1 MLGSLVRNSV
11 SCHRCFNFNN
21 RGSPMSAAGLV
32 PSSRFMTGDGNG
44 YELQMGRWSRRLAP
58 LFIDFAGI
66 KGGHVLDVGCGIGSL
81 AFALSQNQN
90 VKSISAIDFSP
101 IYIKHAQQLT
111 NDPGFSSRWA
121 TRVHY
126 HSRTPPLITP
136 LHFWSSPLSPR
147 PTSPCAR
154 CSVSPDPVELSP

>member
-66 KGGHVLDVGCGIGSL
+66 KEGRHVLDVGCGTGSL
-81 AFALSQNQN
+81 AFALSQNEN
-90 VKSISAIDFSP
+90 VKRISAIDFSP

-111 NDPGFSSRWA
+111 NDPRIQFQVGDA
-121 TRVHY
+121 
-126 HSRTPPLITP
+126 
-136 LHFWSSPLSPR
+136 
-147 PTSPCAR
+147 CALPFEDA
-154 CSVSPDPVELSP
+154 SFDHTASLLVL